1 MRAQKC
7 FILSF
12 ISFLSILLAPAT
24 AGAAQGERQTVGLVL
39 SGGGAKGIAHV
50 GVLKALEEN
59 DVAIDYITGTSMG
72 AIIGGLYACGYS
84 PDEMMALL
92 TSEYSYFGIKTFIS
106 NFRRRLTYYLIET
119 INT

>member
-72 AIIGGLYACGYS
+72 AIIGGLYACGDGPAGSISYVLFFARPRLA
-84 PDEMMALL
+84 PDVLRATWWL
-92 TSEYSYFGIKTFIS
+92 GGQG
-106 NFRRRLTYYLIET
+106 
-119 INT
+119 